1 MICLLSYTIY
11 DVSGESISVDEKG
24 TVMGML
30 VILPVIFILINIA
43 LRTDSQEISEELED
57 KGN

>member
-1 MICLLSYTIY
+1 LSYTIY
-11 DVSGESISVDEKG
+11 GVSGESITVDEKG